1 MTSRNPTLLLV
12 GGLTSILVAVLVGV
26 MIWIALDT
34 PSSGRFSTKFSLVD
48 DRGYPVDQSLFKGS
62 PSLVYFGYTHCP
74 EVCPTTL
81 FEVAD
86 YLKTLGPEGRSLKT
100 YFFSVDPERDT
111 PEIMHGYVN
120 AFTDRITG
128 ITGAPEEMRKVIDG
142 WKVFA
147 AKIPSEDGDYHMS
160 HTMSLLLIGADGR
173 LKGLLPYGGD
183 KEQALKTIRRTLL

>member
-1 MTSRNPTLLLV
+1 MTRRNPTVLLV
-12 GGLTSILVAVLVGV
+12 GGLTSILIAVLVGV
-26 MIWIALDT
+26 MIWIAMDT
-34 PSSGRFSTKFSLVD
+34 PSRGRFNTTFSLVD
-48 DRGYPVDQSLFKGS
+48 DKGSPVDQSLFKGS

-100 YFFSVDPERDT
+100 FFFSVDPERDT

-147 AKIPSEDGDYHMS
+147 AKIPSEGGDYHMS

-183 KEQALKTIRRTLL
+183 KEQALETIRRTLL